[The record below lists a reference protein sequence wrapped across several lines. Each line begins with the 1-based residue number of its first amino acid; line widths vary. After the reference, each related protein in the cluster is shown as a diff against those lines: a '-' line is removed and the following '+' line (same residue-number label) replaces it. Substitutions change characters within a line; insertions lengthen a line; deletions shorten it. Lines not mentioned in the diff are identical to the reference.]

1 MRKALLRLLLLALAV
16 VLALLSGIPAA
27 NPPVKVY
34 ESAAVLAPLC
44 ALLAVLCAWGYLLA
58 SDRRKRDFITA
69 FSLNLL
75 AVWFL
80 FRALYDVLACY
91 AYYVTG

>member
-1 MRKALLRLLLLALAV
+1 MRKALLRLLLLALAA

-44 ALLAVLCAWGYLLA
+44 ALLAV
-58 SDRRKRDFITA
+58 
-69 FSLNLL
+69 
-75 AVWFL
+75 WFL